1 MATMAGVQVRLT
13 AERRFFTGMALIV
26 LFSTLIGFAPSFYLR
41 GILPAAN
48 PMAPLTPVVGLH
60 GAVFSTWVLLF
71 ATQAGL
77 VSAGRV
83 DLHRRLGVVGMGLIA
98 IMIPLGLYVGL
109 AGVGRPLTAAPGVD
123 PLSWA
128 ALPLISTPVYGGLIV
143 AALLN
148 RRTPQTHK
156 RLMLVAMVD
165 MMQPSL
171 GRAVPWLGVPGSL
184 AMMTPLLFLCP
195 LIIWDIRTRGKLH
208 PATLW
213 GSLIVAIAMIGTPIV
228 WATPWWMGFVR
239 WASSF
244 VI

>member
-1 MATMAGVQVRLT
+1 MATLAGSRSGIGS
-13 AERRFFTGMALIV
+13 ERRFFTAMALVV
-26 LFSTLIGFAPSFYLR
+26 LVSTFIGFAPSYYLR
-41 GILPAAN
+41 GIVPLPH
-48 PMAPLTPVVGLH
+48 PMEPLVPMVHLH
-60 GAVFSTWVLLF
+60 GLVFSAWVILF
-71 ATQAGL
+71 ATQTGL
-77 VSAGRV
+77 VAAGRV

-98 IMIPLGLYVGL
+98 IMIPLGIYVGL
-109 AGVGRPLTAAPGVD
+109 AGVFRPLTSPPGVD

-128 ALPLISTPVYGGLIV
+128 ALPLLGTVVYGGLAV

-156 RLMLVAMVD
+156 RLMLLAMVE

-171 GRAVPWLGVPGSL
+171 GRVVPLLGVTGVIQL
-184 AMMTPLLFLCP
+184 MAPLPFLVP
-195 LIIWDIRTRGKLH
+195 LIVWDLRTRGTLH

-213 GSLIVAIAMIGTPIV
+213 GSVVVAIGIVGTPLV

-244 VI
+244 VG